1 MTQVTALKKLM
12 KLNSRQIKYWRM
24 KLKKTKRTKEKQ
36 IKIIWAKT
44 NIKIKSNQ
52 IIRDGIEKQILKKL
66 IIKRIMIKFDISTI

>member
-1 MTQVTALKKLM
+1 LKDE
-12 KLNSRQIKYWRM
+12 IK
-24 KLKKTKRTKEKQ
+24 KIKKKRTKEKQ